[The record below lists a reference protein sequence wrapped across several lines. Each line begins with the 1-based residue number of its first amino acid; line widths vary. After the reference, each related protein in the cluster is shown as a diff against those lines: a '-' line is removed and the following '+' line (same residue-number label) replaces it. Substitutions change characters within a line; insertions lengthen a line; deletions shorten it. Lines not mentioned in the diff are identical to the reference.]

1 MNIKIAQLASKPF
14 AVRGTVK
21 NLKKTYQLQ
30 LDMANSD
37 EKMNGLDGVE
47 ALQAVL
53 DIQEQIESFM
63 IDVLN
68 LSEKQIEKLEDLEQ
82 EELMEIAQYLA
93 MRIMGMSDADIKATL
108 AEAQEDSEGLE

>member
-68 LSEKQIEKLEDLEQ
+68 LSEKQ
-82 EELMEIAQYLA
+82 
-93 MRIMGMSDADIKATL
+93 R
-108 AEAQEDSEGLE
+108 